1 MKLSKNYAIE
11 LSLFNIVRDFSDGI
25 SFFEFEIN
33 LDLFEDD
40 HKPSFD
46 IYLMIFNC
54 MIFQFRVYNVNHKN

>member
-33 LDLFEDD
+33 LDLFDED

-46 IYLMIFNC
+46 IFLIIFNC
-54 MIFQFRVYNVNHKN
+54 MIFQLWIYNINHKN

>member
-1 MKLSKNYAIE
+1 MKISKNYGID

-33 LDLFEDD
+33 LDLFDED

-46 IYLMIFNC
+46 IFLIIFNC
-54 MIFQFRVYNVNHKN
+54 MIFQLWIYNINHKN